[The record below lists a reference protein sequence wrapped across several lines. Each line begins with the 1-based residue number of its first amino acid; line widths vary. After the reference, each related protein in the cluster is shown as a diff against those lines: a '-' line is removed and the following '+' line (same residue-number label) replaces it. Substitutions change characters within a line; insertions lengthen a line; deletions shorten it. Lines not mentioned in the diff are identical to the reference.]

1 MSHIIEPNDD
11 FDFKLL
17 HLSNPSSVPG
27 SAYFTKL
34 YYSGKPLYIQTPKSY
49 TKNGFVKHGKKI
61 YSELMFDNNETE
73 FIRWLENLEN
83 RCQELILEKGDE
95 WFQEKMEKSDIE
107 SAFTSP
113 IKIYRSGKNYL
124 VRTNIKVNS
133 ATNIASIKI
142 YNENEVPLQMDDITN
157 DKQIIS
163 VIEIQGIKFTSRSFQ
178 IEIEMKQ
185 VMLLDNEIIF
195 DKCVIQS
202 VIKPKTIRD
211 DNILDVKNMLS
222 KDIKCEIELP
232 EILLNNNNN
241 EDELLE
247 KMNKDTIEEDN
258 GEQGEQDVD
267 SDDEEEVVEVIKEDK
282 SSSIKPENIL
292 INDLEKESDLT
303 PSELSDISTVDLEV
317 DIGEES
323 IKLKDPKEV
332 YYDIYRL
339 ARKKARKLKHQAL
352 LAFLEAKNIKN
363 TYMLEDLEEDD
374 SVISELDFKHIEE
387 ILNYNTEDL

>member
-1 MSHIIEPNDD
+1 MSHIHIIEPNDS

-34 YYSGKPLYIQTPKSY
+34 YHSGKPLYIQTPKSY
-49 TKNGFVKHGKKI
+49 TKNGFVKNGKKI

-73 FIRWLENLEN
+73 FIRWLENLEI

-142 YNENEVPLQMDDITN
+142 YNENEVTLQMDDITN

-163 VIEIQGIKFTSRSFQ
+163 VVEIQGIKFTSRSFQ

-185 VMLLDNEIIF
+185 VMLLDNEILF

-202 VIKPKTIRD
+202 VIKPKTIID
-211 DNILDVKNMLS
+211 TNTNTNLDVTNDLLLS
-222 KDIKCEIELP
+222 SDTKCEIDLP
-232 EILLNNNNN
+232 EILSNNNHNYDEN
-241 EDELLE
+241 EPLE
-247 KMNKDTIEEDN
+247 IINKEIIEQDN
-258 GEQGEQDVD
+258 AEQDVD
-267 SDDEEEVVEVIKEDK
+267 SDEEDEEYK
-282 SSSIKPENIL
+282 SSTKYRKNI
-292 INDLEKESDLT
+292 NNLEKDDQTT
-303 PSELSDISTVDLEV
+303 PSEFSDISEVDLEV
-317 DIGEES
+317 NIAEDP
-323 IKLKDPKEV
+323 IKLKDPREV
-332 YYDIYRL
+332 YYEIYRL